1 MVSGMTEPFKARQS
15 MLAGLSVC
23 ARRTWHD
30 LAAGWDSIRGN
41 VGATGELGT
50 LQHEVCAEILRTL
63 YEQGETEMST
73 YEAEAIANETYAASS
88 IVLPAQC
95 FDDLIWMTLRFV
107 ERPIRADRLLPTED
121 GPAIEQR
128 IDVPIKCPDGV
139 TRILSCQP
147 DAVFA
152 GADGTTAVV
161 GDWKTSRGKPR
172 TPRQQ
177 QEGVPEDT
185 AVGFDYL
192 SPRGH
197 FQAPCYLIA
206 AMHRW
211 PRVQRGV
218 FRESYLRYG
227 LYREFVMDRN
237 GDKHKRFEAMIGGL
251 LMKLERG
258 LSEGADSQLWRP
270 RPGSHC
276 NRQCPV
282 NRSCPIPEEQR
293 GVGAIADAES
303 AEREAAR
310 YVMVDGL
317 RDALRAALKDYYQ
330 AHGEP
335 IPVGDTGDALS
346 WGGGAGNAFEV
357 VHVPSGVNGN
367 GAEQVNEQPKE
378 TAA

>member
-1 MVSGMTEPFKARQS
+1 MTEPFKARQS
-15 MLAGLSVC
+15 TLAGLSVC
-23 ARRTWHD
+23 PRRTWHD
-30 LAAGWDSIRGN
+30 LAAGWDSVRGN
-41 VGATGELGT
+41 VGATGELGR

-73 YEAEAIANETYAASS
+73 YEAEAIANETYAQSP
-88 IVLPAQC
+88 IVLPTQC

-107 ERPIRADRLLPTED
+107 ERPIRADRLLPTES

-161 GDWKTSRGKPR
+161 GDWKSSRGKPR

-177 QEGVPEDT
+177 QQGVPEDT

-211 PRVQRGV
+211 PRVQRGI

-237 GDKHKRFEAMIGGL
+237 GDKHKRFETLIGAH

-258 LSEGADSQLWRP
+258 LSEGADSPLWKP
-270 RPGSHC
+270 RPGGHC
-276 NRQCPV
+276 ARQCPV
-282 NRSCPIPEEQR
+282 ARSCSIPAEQR
-293 GVGAIADAES
+293 GTGAIEDDEMADT
-303 AEREAAR
+303 EAAR
-310 YVMVDGL
+310 FVMVDGL
-317 RDALRAALKDYYQ
+317 KGQMKDALRERYLATGRPLV
-330 AHGEP
+330 
-335 IPVGDTGDALS
+335 VGDGTAIVFDGPR
-346 WGGGAGNAFEV
+346 GGMSIIDV
-357 VHVPSGVNGN
+357 LSGVNGN

>member
-1 MVSGMTEPFKARQS
+1 MTEPFKARQS
-15 MLAGLSVC
+15 TLAGLTVC

-41 VGATGELGT
+41 VGATGELGR

-73 YEAEAIANETYAASS
+73 YEAEAIANEVYAQSL

-107 ERPIRADRLLPTED
+107 ERPIRADRLLPTEN

-128 IDVPIKCPDGV
+128 IDVPIRCPDGV
-139 TRILSCQP
+139 IRILSCQP

-152 GADGTTAVV
+152 AADGTTAVV
-161 GDWKTSRGKPR
+161 GDFKTSRGKPR

-177 QEGVPEDT
+177 QQGVADDT

-192 SPRGH
+192 SARGH
-197 FQAPCYLIA
+197 FQAPCYNIA
-206 AMHRW
+206 AMFRW
-211 PRVQRGV
+211 PRIQRV
-218 FRESYLRYG
+218 IFRESYLRYG

-237 GDKHKRFEAMIGGL
+237 GDKHKRFEAMIGAH

-258 LSEGADSQLWRP
+258 LSEGADSALWTP

-276 NRQCPV
+276 AKQCPV
-282 NRSCPIPEEQR
+282 ARSCGIPAEQR
-293 GVGAIADAES
+293 GVGVIENDEMAT
-303 AEREAAR
+303 REAAR
-310 YVMVDGL
+310 YMMVDGL
-317 RDALRAALKDYYQ
+317 RDTLRAALKEYYN
-330 AHGEP
+330 ATGVP

-346 WGGGAGNAFEV
+346 FGGGKGSAFEI
-357 VHVPSGVNGN
+357 VHVPSGVNGS
-367 GAEQVNEQPKE
+367 GATEQPKE
-378 TAA
+378 TVG

>member
-1 MVSGMTEPFKARQS
+1 MTDPFKARQS
-15 MLAGLSVC
+15 TLAGLSVC
-23 ARRTWHD
+23 PRRTWHD
-30 LAAGWDSIRGN
+30 LAAGWDSVRGN
-41 VGATGELGT
+41 VGATGELGR

-63 YEQGETEMST
+63 YVQGETEIST
-73 YEAEAIANETYAASS
+73 YEAEAIANEVYAASP

-107 ERPIRADRLLPTED
+107 ERPIRADRLLPTES

-237 GDKHKRFEAMIGGL
+237 GDKHKRFETLIGAHL
-251 LMKLERG
+251 QKLERG
-258 LSEGADSQLWRP
+258 LSEGADSALWQP
-270 RPGSHC
+270 RPGGHC
-276 NRQCPV
+276 ARQCPV
-282 NRSCPIPEEQR
+282 ARSCSIPAEQR
-293 GVGAIADAES
+293 GAGAIEDDDMADAE
-303 AEREAAR
+303 AAR
-310 YVMVDGL
+310 FVMVDGL
-317 RDALRAALKDYYQ
+317 KSEMKAALKERYE
-330 AHGEP
+330 ATGRPHL
-335 IPVGDTGDALS
+335 VGDGTAIVFDGPR
-346 WGGGAGNAFEV
+346 GGMSFVE
-357 VHVPSGVNGN
+357 VPSGVNGN